1 MSAHYVHAT
10 AVAFGAGGVLI
21 LGPSGA
27 GKSALALALIEAA
40 RRAGRFARLVGDD
53 RVSLS
58 AAHGRLIAR
67 PHPAIAGR
75 IERRG
80 SGLETT
86 AHEPASAISLVIDL
100 GAPAVRLPEPG
111 AIAVLEG
118 VELSR
123 LDGGGLPLPDLVNLV
138 NARFGA
144 IAPG

>member
-21 LGPSGA
+21 VGPSGA

-53 RVSLS
+53 RVSLV

-80 SGLETT
+80 SGLEATP
-86 AHEPASAISLVIDL
+86 HEPASAIALVIDL

-123 LDGGGLPLPDLVNLV
+123 LDGGGLSLADLVNLV
-138 NARFGA
+138 NARFEA